1 MTEFIG
7 FLYRTILSFILS
19 KSTNLLSNSS
29 IISLIFVLNII
40 EKSIKSSGN
49 SSTTSRQCLKYV
61 KSLLSMFERKSFNLF
76 LKPFTLLIK
85 SDISFLIF
93 FLLLIFASRAAKR
106 SLRAACGPRAGV
118 CARLV

>member
-1 MTEFIG
+1 M
-7 FLYRTILSFILS
+7 
-19 KSTNLLSNSS
+19 
-29 IISLIFVLNII
+29 

-49 SSTTSRQCLKYV
+49 SSTTCPQCLKYV

-106 SLRAACGPRAGV
+106 SLRAACGPRAVSLTCLLYRVGTMYPRPIHK
-118 CARLV
+118 AA

>member
-29 IISLIFVLNII
+29 IISLIFVLNM